1 MSAIKGMMLSVGH
14 ISLISITGNARFIFV
29 QSGKKTKREYF
40 DLILTIMK
48 PFLTVGYI
56 PYIKE
61 WYDIKQDTVYSSI
74 SLTTMQLPCFTQL
87 RILWYVNGI
96 KIIPKN
102 IQELLTPI
110 ADSFCTS

>member
-1 MSAIKGMMLSVGH
+1 
-14 ISLISITGNARFIFV
+14 
-29 QSGKKTKREYF
+29 
-40 DLILTIMK
+40 MK

-61 WYDIKQDTVYSSI
+61 WYDSKQDTVYSSI

-87 RILWYVNGI
+87 RFLWYVNGI

-102 IQELLTPI
+102 IQKLLTPI
-110 ADSFCTS
+110 ALALPKGELWVMVVNKMKVYI